1 MPEVALDH
9 VRLGRA
15 VSLAADLHSG
25 QTRKGTSVPYL
36 SHLFAVSAL
45 VLEDGGGE
53 DQAIAALLHDAAE
66 DQGGEET
73 LELIAELFG
82 SRVASIVRDCSD
94 SLTADPEEK
103 APWVDRKQASL
114 DKLGSVNQD
123 ALLVIAADK
132 LHNLRSTVADLRTVG
147 DEVWSR
153 FKTGRDGF
161 LWYHQE
167 MLDRLGTLMADS
179 RSVTEMRSLMM
190 ELGTG

>member
-1 MPEVALDH
+1 M
-9 VRLGRA
+9 
-15 VSLAADLHSG
+15 
-25 QTRKGTSVPYL
+25 
-36 SHLFAVSAL
+36 
-45 VLEDGGGE
+45 
-53 DQAIAALLHDAAE
+53 
-66 DQGGEET
+66 
-73 LELIAELFG
+73 
-82 SRVASIVRDCSD
+82 ASIVRDCSD

-114 DKLGSVNQD
+114 DKLGSVNRD

-167 MLDRLGTLMADS
+167 MLDRLGALMPGS
-179 RSVTEMRSLMM
+179 RSVAEMRLLMM
-190 ELGTG
+190 ELAARSDGGGAAPDQAI